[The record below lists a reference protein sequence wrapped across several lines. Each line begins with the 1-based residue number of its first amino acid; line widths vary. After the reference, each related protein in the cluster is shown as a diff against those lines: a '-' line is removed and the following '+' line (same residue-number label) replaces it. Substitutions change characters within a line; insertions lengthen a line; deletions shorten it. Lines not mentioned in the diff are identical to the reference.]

1 MNEERAADETPDFEA
16 IQAKADENWSQYL
29 RAAAELENLRK
40 RAQRDVENAHRYALE
55 RFVADL
61 APVRD
66 SLEMGLA
73 AAGDSEET
81 AALREGVAMTLK
93 QLDDVLARHGVAIVD
108 PPKGERF
115 DPDQHE
121 AMQVMVDPEAA
132 PDTVVLVVQKGLS
145 LNGRVMRPAR
155 VIVAGTPNT

>member
-1 MNEERAADETPDFEA
+1 MNEEQAAEESPDFEA
-16 IQAKADENWSQYL
+16 LQAKADENWAQYL
-29 RAAAELENLRK
+29 RAAAEIENMRK

-73 AAGDSEET
+73 AAGTSEET

-93 QLDDVLARHGVAIVD
+93 QLDDVLVRHGVDIINPA
-108 PPKGERF
+108 KGEGF
-115 DPDQHE
+115 DPEKHE
-121 AMQVMVDPEAA
+121 AMQVVPDSEAQ

-155 VIVAGTPNT
+155 VLVSGTPST